1 MKKAMA
7 SVIIFVVAIVM
18 LSATLFS
25 IKINSLEKSN
35 SFSKENLEDN
45 SIEKVT
51 GITMEPSK
59 NNSLVMRWNE
69 VSNVNGYE
77 IQLTKELS
85 VMKFYTTNSK
95 IVFQNFG
102 NNIYQVYIR
111 GYRELKD
118 NVKIYGEF
126 SEPVTLEINS
136 KG

>member
-35 SFSKENLEDN
+35 SFSKEKLEDN
-45 SIEKVT
+45 FIEKVT

-111 GYRELKD
+111 GYRELED

>member
-111 GYRELKD
+111 GYRELED